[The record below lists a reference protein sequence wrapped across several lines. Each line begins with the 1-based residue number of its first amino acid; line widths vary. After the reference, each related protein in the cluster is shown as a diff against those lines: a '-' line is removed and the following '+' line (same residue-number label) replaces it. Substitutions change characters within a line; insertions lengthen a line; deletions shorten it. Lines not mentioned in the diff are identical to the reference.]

1 MKNKISFAKCLYV
14 NGNARPWYMFYS
26 TRKIMY
32 VKYIKNFN
40 KNLKHFFLDLK
51 RILFYLNQ
59 YFVNFKIVS
68 KSSTILH
75 SIVQVVVVYT
85 FCTPDAESVVM

>member
-1 MKNKISFAKCLYV
+1 MKNKISFAKRLYV
-14 NGNARPWYMFYS
+14 NGNARPWHTFYS
-26 TRKIMY
+26 TRKMC

-59 YFVNFKIVS
+59 YFADFVS
-68 KSSTILH
+68 KSLTILH
-75 SIVQVVVVYT
+75 SIVQVCIY
-85 FCTPDAESVVM
+85 FIHFAHLMQSL